1 MINYIKK
8 KKIKKKKKKKSL
20 FNSWPQKLVIEQILS
35 GDISKFIEAN
45 KKLMPFVI
53 FKPQDHDE
61 ASYTNLVNNL
71 SKNQLVKKK
80 KQTNKQKKKIIFIS
94 IIL

>member
-1 MINYIKK
+1 
-8 KKIKKKKKKKSL
+8 
-20 FNSWPQKLVIEQILS
+20 
-35 GDISKFIEAN
+35 
-45 KKLMPFVI
+45 MPFVI